1 MCALVL
7 ALRKV
12 PIYAPGGGG
21 AALGSVDAPTYSV
34 SVSDKE
40 AAANRA
46 AFEKTKLEKRLV
58 PNIKT
63 PSDSSSTASTSVD
76 AEPQQ
81 SGTNST
87 LRNRSPPA
95 AMEQSAMNSLNAR
108 HPAADPAHDW
118 ETEASFTTNAFTN
131 AADGAEALHRNDL
144 EEVRGMLRRQSTRG
158 KRSRGETA
166 RSNLSPSTSTIDGI
180 QATAN
185 PLKSNPQVSMVPTI
199 REPVAANN
207 SIAHQDYAPQKPSGP
222 GQPSMQGRVE
232 ADGGYN
238 PYQQGQQRQAGPA
251 FGSLPRTA
259 PPGLQLQQASR
270 PSMNGPDR
278 NNSFA

>member
-21 AALGSVDAPTYSV
+21 AALGSADAPTYSV

-46 AFEKTKLEKRLV
+46 AFDKAKSEKRMV
-58 PNIKT
+58 PLAKP
-63 PSDSSSTASTSVD
+63 PSDASSNASTFVD
-76 AEPQQ
+76 PEPQQ
-81 SGTNST
+81 SCTDST

-95 AMEQSAMNSLNAR
+95 GREASAMNSLNAR
-108 HPAADPAHDW
+108 HPATDPAHDW
-118 ETEASFTTNAFTN
+118 ETEASFTTNTLTTAT
-131 AADGAEALHRNDL
+131 DGAEALRRNDL

-158 KRSRGETA
+158 KRNRGESA
-166 RSNLSPSTSTIDGI
+166 RSNLSPSASTNDGI
-180 QATAN
+180 QSMSTT
-185 PLKSNPQVSMVPTI
+185 LKSNPQVSTVPTI
-199 REPVAANN
+199 REPTAADNG
-207 SIAHQDYAPQKPSGP
+207 IAYQDYGAQKSSSSI
-222 GQPSMQGRVE
+222 QPSMHGRVE

-238 PYQQGQQRQAGPA
+238 PYQQRQANPA
-251 FGSLPRTA
+251 FTALPRMQA
-259 PPGLQLQQASR
+259 PGLQAQ
-270 PSMNGPDR
+270 PKPNTNGSDR

>member
-1 MCALVL
+1 MVL
-7 ALRKV
+7 ALRKI

-34 SVSDKE
+34 SVTDRE

-46 AFEKTKLEKRLV
+46 AFDKARLEKRMV
-58 PNIKT
+58 PLAKP
-63 PSDSSSTASTSVD
+63 PSDTSSNASTSVD
-76 AEPQQ
+76 PEPQQ

-95 AMEQSAMNSLNAR
+95 GKEENAMNSLNAR
-108 HPAADPAHDW
+108 HPATDPAHDW

-131 AADGAEALHRNDL
+131 TADGAEALRRNDL

-166 RSNLSPSTSTIDGI
+166 RSNLSPSASTNDGI
-180 QATAN
+180 QSMST
-185 PLKSNPQVSMVPTI
+185 PLKSKLQVNTVPTI
-199 REPVAANN
+199 REPIAANN
-207 SIAHQDYAPQKPSGP
+207 GVSYQDYGAPKTSISA
-222 GQPSMQGRVE
+222 QPSMQGRVE
-232 ADGGYN
+232 ADSGYN
-238 PYQQGQQRQAGPA
+238 PYQQRQANPA
-251 FGSLPRTA
+251 FTALPRMQA
-259 PPGLQLQQASR
+259 AGLQAQPR
-270 PSMNGPDR
+270 PNTNGSDR